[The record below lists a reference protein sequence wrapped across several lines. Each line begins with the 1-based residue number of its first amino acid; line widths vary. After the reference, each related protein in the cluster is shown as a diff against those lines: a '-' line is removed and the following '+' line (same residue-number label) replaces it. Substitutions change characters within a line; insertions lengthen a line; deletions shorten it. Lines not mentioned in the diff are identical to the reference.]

1 MCVNCF
7 SCQGTV
13 MLASIPFQR
22 RWLVVAV
29 AALCSPVVFA
39 QAQPEAATPDAV
51 QEDLRYLGAPFRVS
65 GGYQSENLWRGE
77 LLYVF
82 RETDNTA
89 WIADGYATARSGA
102 GARMS
107 FHWQPADDKNAAVR
121 KLFAGFDQNRHHDRK
136 VTLGAGL
143 ENEKWSGSLY
153 GSAGVTGRRLLG
165 ESTHSSTQTHTGI
178 ENNHEWWQDVTTT
191 VFTKTFE
198 RAYDWG
204 VGVRA
209 GRFYDKWALRWFGG
223 VDYEWGKQS
232 TSQITGTLGIE
243 KFFIGT
249 PHSVALIGEVYHKR
263 GDHEIDKND
272 QRIMLMYRFSFG
284 GPLWRPAKQYRDV
297 QVEIPAATTT
307 AATAT
312 TAPPT
317 EQPAKR
323 IVKTT
328 ATAAADV
335 FFKFDSAQLQPEASY
350 ALDSV
355 VARLKASDIE
365 GNIYVTGHTCNIGSA
380 AYNQKLSERRA
391 HSVFQYLV
399 SKGIAADKMIAE
411 GKGLREPRYPNDKE
425 GRPKNRRVDIEYI
438 TLEDKSVAEPATT
451 TPQPVA
457 TTSTEP
463 QIEWR
468 REEIASEPTWVR
480 RALRTPLEYK
490 QTVDVYRT
498 KESTTTVEEGE
509 RIVANQPPVARDD
522 YAVAGYNQPVDIDV
536 LANDYD
542 PDGDELTIVSF
553 TQPRHGTVTQNGSI
567 LTYKCHGN
575 YIGFDSFQYTITDG
589 YGGYATATVTV
600 YADP

>member
-1 MCVNCF
+1 MPV
-7 SCQGTV
+7 
-13 MLASIPFQR
+13 SIPFQR
-22 RWLVVAV
+22 RWLALAV
-29 AALCSPVVFA
+29 AALCTPVVFA
-39 QAQPEAATPDAV
+39 QAQPEAATPETS
-51 QEDLRYLGAPFRVS
+51 QEDLRYVGAPFRIS
-65 GGYQSENLWRGE
+65 GGYQSVNQWRGE

-143 ENEKWSGSLY
+143 EKEKWFGSLY
-153 GSAGVTGRRLLG
+153 GSAGVTGRRQL
-165 ESTHSSTQTHTGI
+165 ENSFFSSTETISGT
-178 ENNHEWWQDVTTT
+178 ENNHDWWQDVTTT
-191 VFTKTFE
+191 TLTKTFE

-204 VGVRA
+204 IGVRA
-209 GRFYDKWALRWFGG
+209 GKFYDSVALRWFGG

-243 KFFIGT
+243 KFFVGT
-249 PHSVALIGEVYHKR
+249 PHSVALVGEVYHKR

-272 QRIMLMYRFSFG
+272 QRVMLMYRFSFG
-284 GPLWRPAKQYRDV
+284 GPIYRPAKQYRDV
-297 QVEIPAATTT
+297 QVEAPAVATTS
-307 AATAT
+307 T
-312 TAPPT
+312 TA
-317 EQPAKR
+317 QPQPQPVAQPEKR

-328 ATAAADV
+328 ATAASDV
-335 FFKFDSAQLQPEASY
+335 FFKFDSAQLQPMASY
-350 ALDSV
+350 ALNSV
-355 VARLKASDIE
+355 VARLKTSDIE
-365 GNIYVTGHTCNIGSA
+365 GNIYITGHTCNIGSA
-380 AYNQKLSERRA
+380 DYNQSLSERRA

-399 SKGIAADKMIAE
+399 SKGIDADKMIAE
-411 GKGLREPRYPNDKE
+411 GKGLHEPRYPNDKE

-438 TLEDKSVAEPATT
+438 TLEDKTVTEAPAATT
-451 TPQPVA
+451 TPPPVA
-457 TTSTEP
+457 TTTAEP

-480 RALRTPLEYK
+480 RALRSPSEYK

-498 KESTTTVEEGE
+498 KEVTTTVEEGE
-509 RIVANQPPVARDD
+509 RIVANEPPVAVDD

-542 PDGDELTIVSF
+542 PDGDTLTIVSF
-553 TQPRHGTVTQNGSI
+553 TSPRHGTITQNGNI